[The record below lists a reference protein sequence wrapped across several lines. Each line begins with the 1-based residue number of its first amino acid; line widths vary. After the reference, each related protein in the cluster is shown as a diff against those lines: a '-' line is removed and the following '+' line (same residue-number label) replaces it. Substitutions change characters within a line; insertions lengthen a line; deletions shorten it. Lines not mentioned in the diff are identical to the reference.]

1 MSERQRQRKVG
12 QSQNKTIMKKTEING
27 CTVLTAD
34 AGKKI
39 VKDNFVCGTVVW
51 LAVGDSTDAYKEV
64 SVEEADALEK
74 AQGETE
80 VGKPDEETPS
90 AEMPTDID
98 MAKAAKIAEIA
109 AYSDSDAVNSL
120 TFNGIKTWL
129 TRTVRDG
136 YDTSI
141 TAAKNLGEP
150 TVTFMVGDNE
160 MQLPVEQ
167 ARRVLDL
174 VQRYADACFLV
185 TERHKIAVRALQTV
199 EEAVSYTHLTLPTT
213 PYV

>member
-1 MSERQRQRKVG
+1 
-12 QSQNKTIMKKTEING
+12 MKKTEING

-34 AGKKI
+34 EGKKI
-39 VKDNFVCGTVVW
+39 VKGNDFVCGTEVW
-51 LAVGDSTDAYKEV
+51 LAGNDTADAYKEIT
-64 SVEEADALEK
+64 EEDAQRLIEEQRKAAEQREK
-74 AQGETE
+74 EKRQAEEPKEAEQP
-80 VGKPDEETPS
+80 KPLS
-90 AEMPTDID
+90 LD
-98 MAKAAKIAEIA
+98 MAKERKIAEIA

-120 TFNGIKTWL
+120 TFNGLKTWL

-150 TVTFMVGDNE
+150 NVTFMVGDNE

-174 VQRYADACFLV
+174 VQRYADACYLV

-199 EEAVSYTHLTLPTT
+199 DEVEKYDYTTGYPEKLKL
-213 PYV
+213 

>member
-1 MSERQRQRKVG
+1 MKQWKKDG
-12 QSQNKTIMKKTEING
+12 Q
-27 CTVLTAD
+27 
-34 AGKKI
+34 
-39 VKDNFVCGTVVW
+39 
-51 LAVGDSTDAYKEV
+51 AY
-64 SVEEADALEK
+64 
-74 AQGETE
+74 QGEPME
-80 VGKPDEETPS
+80 IEGKRVYN
-90 AEMPTDID
+90 PTDEMLMRAGYVYVED
-98 MAKAAKIAEIA
+98 VAEELQRAKDVKIAEIA

-136 YDTSI
+136 YNTSI

-150 TVTFMVGDNE
+150 NVTFMVGDNE

-185 TERHKIAVRALQTV
+185 TERHKIAVRGLQTV
-199 EEAVSYTHLTLPTT
+199 EEVEAYDYTKSYPEKLKL
-213 PYV
+213 

>member
-1 MSERQRQRKVG
+1 MKQWKKDG
-12 QSQNKTIMKKTEING
+12 Q
-27 CTVLTAD
+27 V
-34 AGKKI
+34 
-39 VKDNFVCGTVVW
+39 
-51 LAVGDSTDAYKEV
+51 Y
-64 SVEEADALEK
+64 
-74 AQGETE
+74 QGEPMEIDGKRVYNPTE
-80 VGKPDEETPS
+80 EQLIKAGYVQAEEPVMTI
-90 AEMPTDID
+90 ED
-98 MAKAAKIAEIA
+98 AKAAKIAEIE

-120 TFNGIKTWL
+120 TFHGIKTWL

-150 TVTFMVGDNE
+150 NVTFLVGDKE

-174 VQRYADACFLV
+174 IQRYADACYLV

-199 EEAVSYTHLTLPTT
+199 EEVKSYDYTKGYPEKLKL
-213 PYV
+213 

>member
-1 MSERQRQRKVG
+1 MQYSKIINDQRVVFSG
-12 QSQNKTIMKKTEING
+12 
-27 CTVLTAD
+27 VL
-34 AGKKI
+34 
-39 VKDNFVCGTVVW
+39 V
-51 LAVGDSTDAYKEV
+51 VGDRQVINPTHDQLIAAGW
-64 SVEEADALEK
+64 EEY
-74 AQGETE
+74 
-80 VGKPDEETPS
+80 TPS
-90 AEMPTDID
+90 AETPTDID

-141 TAAKNLGEP
+141 TAAKNLGEAN
-150 TVTFMVGDNE
+150 VTFMVGDNE

-185 TERHKIAVRALQTV
+185 TERHKIAVKALQTV
-199 EEAVSYTHLTLPTT
+199 EEVEKYDYTTGYPEKLSL
-213 PYV
+213 

>member
-1 MSERQRQRKVG
+1 MLYS
-12 QSQNKTIMKKTEING
+12 KTINDQRVIFSG
-27 CTVLTAD
+27 VL
-34 AGKKI
+34 
-39 VKDNFVCGTVVW
+39 V
-51 LAVGDSTDAYKEV
+51 VGDRQVINPTHDQLIAAGW
-64 SVEEADALEK
+64 EEY
-74 AQGETE
+74 
-80 VGKPDEETPS
+80 TPS
-90 AEMPTDID
+90 AEMATDID

-141 TAAKNLGEP
+141 TAAKNLGEAN
-150 TVTFMVGDNE
+150 VTFMVGDNE

-185 TERHKIAVRALQTV
+185 TERHKIAVKALQTV
-199 EEAVSYTHLTLPTT
+199 EEVESYDYTKGYPEKLAL
-213 PYV
+213 

>member
-1 MSERQRQRKVG
+1 MQYSKITNDQRVIFSG
-12 QSQNKTIMKKTEING
+12 
-27 CTVLTAD
+27 VL
-34 AGKKI
+34 
-39 VKDNFVCGTVVW
+39 V
-51 LAVGDSTDAYKEV
+51 VGDRQVINPTHDQLIAAGW
-64 SVEEADALEK
+64 EEY
-74 AQGETE
+74 
-80 VGKPDEETPS
+80 TPS
-90 AEMPTDID
+90 AETPTDID

-141 TAAKNLGEP
+141 TAAKNLGEAN
-150 TVTFMVGDNE
+150 VTFMVGDNE

-185 TERHKIAVRALQTV
+185 TERHKIAVKALQTV
-199 EEAVSYTHLTLPTT
+199 EEVEKYDYTTGYPEKLSL
-213 PYV
+213 

>member
-1 MSERQRQRKVG
+1 MQYSKIINDQRVIFSGVLVIGDRQV
-12 QSQNKTIMKKTEING
+12 INPTHDQLIASG
-27 CTVLTAD
+27 
-34 AGKKI
+34 
-39 VKDNFVCGTVVW
+39 W
-51 LAVGDSTDAYKEV
+51 
-64 SVEEADALEK
+64 EEY
-74 AQGETE
+74 
-80 VGKPDEETPS
+80 TPS
-90 AEMPTDID
+90 AETPTDID
-98 MAKAAKIAEIA
+98 MVKAAKIAQIA

-141 TAAKNLGEP
+141 TAAKNLGET

-160 MQLPVEQ
+160 MQLPVDQ

-174 VQRYADACFLV
+174 IQRYADACFIV

-199 EEAVSYTHLTLPTT
+199 EEVEKYDYTRGYPEKLAL
-213 PYV
+213 

>member
-1 MSERQRQRKVG
+1 
-12 QSQNKTIMKKTEING
+12 MKKTEING
-27 CTVLTAD
+27 CTVLEAD

-39 VKDNFVCGTVVW
+39 VKDNEFVCGTVVW
-51 LAVGDSTDAYKEV
+51 LAVGDALDAYMEV
-64 SVEEADALEK
+64 SVEEVDAIEK
-74 AQGETE
+74 AQKETE
-80 VGKPDEETPS
+80 GVKPDEETS
-90 AEMPTDID
+90 VEMPTDID
-98 MAKAAKIAEIA
+98 MAKAAKIAQIA

-120 TFNGIKTWL
+120 TFHDIKTWL

-150 TVTFMVGDNE
+150 NVTFMVGDNE

-185 TERHKIAVRALQTV
+185 TERHKIAVKSLQTV
-199 EEAVSYTHLTLPTT
+199 EEVEAYDYTKGYPEKLKL
-213 PYV
+213 

>member
-1 MSERQRQRKVG
+1 
-12 QSQNKTIMKKTEING
+12 MKKKEING
-27 CTVLTAD
+27 CTVLEAD

-51 LAVGDSTDAYKEV
+51 LAVGDATEAYKEV
-64 SVEEADALEK
+64 SVEEADAMEK
-74 AQGETE
+74 AQRETE
-80 VGKPDEETPS
+80 GEKPDEETPV
-90 AEMPTDID
+90 ETPTDID
-98 MAKAAKIAEIA
+98 KAKAAKIAEIA
-109 AYSDSDAVNSL
+109 AYSDSNAVNSV

-141 TAAKNLGEP
+141 TAAKNLGE
-150 TVTFMVGDNE
+150 TNVTFMVGDNE

-185 TERHKIAVRALQTV
+185 TERHKIAVKALQTV
-199 EEAVSYTHLTLPTT
+199 EEVEAYDYTTGYPEKLAL
-213 PYV
+213 